1 MAALSLSDHRADKA
15 SPVKNH
21 NNKQVTFAP
30 NPVTIPPPETITAV
44 SGDTSLSTANVKGT
58 IQVTD
63 TTDPS
68 RIKNVLVSVPSG
80 AGTPTPDHTYAKS
93 LKNKESRDTTSSSD
107 DSSDSEMDTTSDD
120 VIKTLLTP
128 NPPVLIPSCSTPVAP
143 ITQATPTVNATSKVS
158 QNLPLVRRRGRPR
171 KDNSI
176 SRSAPTTPVSNKSP
190 RSILKVKPIPLSE
203 VKEGINSKVR
213 RRGRGCGTCIG
224 CIRDDCGK
232 CSYCLDKPKYGGP
245 GRKKQRCALRI
256 CSQFVSL
263 VYTIV
268 HHITMLIK

>member
-1 MAALSLSDHRADKA
+1 MASLSFNDHNASKA
-15 SPVKNH
+15 SPVKN
-21 NNKQVTFAP
+21 NINKQVTFAP
-30 NPVTIPPPETITAV
+30 NPVTIPPAETITAV
-44 SGDTSLSTANVKGT
+44 SGDTTSLSTANVKGT

-63 TTDPS
+63 TTNPS

-93 LKNKESRDTTSSSD
+93 IKNKEGRDITSSSD

-120 VIKTLLTP
+120 VVKTLLTP

-143 ITQATPTVNATSKVS
+143 ITQATPTANSTSKVS
-158 QNLPLVRRRGRPR
+158 SNTPLVKRRGRPR
-171 KDNSI
+171 KDGSAP
-176 SRSAPTTPVSNKSP
+176 RSAPTTPVVGVKSP
-190 RSILKVKPIPLSE
+190 RSILKVKPTLTPE
-203 VKEGINSKVR
+203 VKEGITSKIR

-263 VYTIV
+263 VII
-268 HHITMLIK
+268 HIICT